1 MRTEWLESFEYM
13 ARSAHPGGAT
23 VAAKCS
29 PIVLARDVARLEKTL
44 SVRLVDLDP
53 DGAISLTAVGKV
65 YREQGRRLLDQFAR
79 AAASARDVARGI
91 SGVLR
96 IGLCEEAATPKLVSA
111 IQLGRPQML
120 DLRLQWHEM
129 PSARLAAALRN
140 NVVDVALL
148 LGGINTDGLVIEQ
161 LWTESWSVILP
172 HDLPDAGDRPL
183 TARDLEGVDLVMTDL
198 KLGPAGH
205 DIIRR
210 HYADLGCRLPVA
222 AQCLSRSAMLM
233 LALAGVGATFVPAS
247 FKHSLIP
254 AGNAAVMRPFGAPA
268 IAISAAYRALDPP
281 GAAMQFLRSVS
292 QQHCAPRAG

>member
-1 MRTEWLESFEYM
+1 MRTEWLESFECV
-13 ARSAHPGGAT
+13 AGSAHMRDAA

-29 PIVLARDVARLEKTL
+29 PADLARDVARLERVL
-44 SVRLVDLDP
+44 SVRLVDVDP
-53 DGAISLTAVGKV
+53 GGTIRLTAVGTV
-65 YREQGRRLLDQFAR
+65 YREQGRRMLDQFAR

-111 IQLGRPQML
+111 IQLGRAQLP

-148 LGGINTDGLVIEQ
+148 LGGINTDGLVVEP
-161 LWTESWSVILP
+161 LWSEAWSVILP
-172 HDLPDAGDRPL
+172 HDLPDVGNRPL

-210 HYADLGCRLPVA
+210 HYAEMDCRLPVA

-247 FKHSLIP
+247 FQHSLIP
-254 AGNAAVMRPFGAPA
+254 AGNAAAMRPFGAPV
-268 IAISAAYRALDPP
+268 IPISAAYRALDPP

-292 QQHCAPRAG
+292 PRHRALRA